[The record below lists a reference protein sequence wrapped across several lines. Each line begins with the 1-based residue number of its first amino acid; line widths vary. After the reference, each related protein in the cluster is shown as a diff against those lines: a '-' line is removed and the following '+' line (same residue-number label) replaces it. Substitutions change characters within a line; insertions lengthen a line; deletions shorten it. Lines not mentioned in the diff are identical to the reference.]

1 MAHDLRGFLW
11 DVEQACQ
18 AIFEF
23 TEGMDEDGYLS
34 NKLVRAGVERQFEII
49 GEALNQLSR
58 HAPDLARDIPD
69 LAAIVA
75 FRNMLIH
82 GYARIDDRLVWRNV
96 RTRLPDLHAT
106 IRALRAKD
114 G

>member
-1 MAHDLRGFLW
+1 MAHDPRGSLW
-11 DVEQACQ
+11 DAEKACQ

-23 TEGMDEDGYLS
+23 TDGLDENGYLAD
-34 NKLVRAGVERQFEII
+34 KLVRAAVERQFEII

-58 HAPDLARDIPD
+58 RAPDLARDIPD

-106 IRALRAKD
+106 IQALRMKD